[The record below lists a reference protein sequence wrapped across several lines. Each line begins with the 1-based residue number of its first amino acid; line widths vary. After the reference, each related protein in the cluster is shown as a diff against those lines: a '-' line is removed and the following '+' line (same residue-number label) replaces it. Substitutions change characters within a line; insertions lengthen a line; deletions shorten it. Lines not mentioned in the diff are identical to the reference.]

1 MTLFVL
7 STILSVKSNRMG
19 KACCAVGCSN
29 RFIKG
34 SGVHFYRS
42 PQDEDLKSQWIAA
55 VGRKGWI
62 PNEYSWICSV
72 HFVSG
77 EKSNNLLSP
86 DYVPSLFEH
95 MKSPLKRKR
104 VHDMNRFHRTLE
116 VKKRKL
122 DEREKMDAAESLLQ
136 LSEPEANYSNLH

>member
-1 MTLFVL
+1 
-7 STILSVKSNRMG
+7 MG

-34 SGVHFYRS
+34 SGVHFYRF
-42 PQDEDLKSQWIAA
+42 PQDEERKSQWIAA
-55 VGRKGWI
+55 VGRKDWI

-104 VHDMNRFHRTLE
+104 VHDMNRHERLGTYWHTVYVRGTRTHGA
-116 VKKRKL
+116 VHASSKL
-122 DEREKMDAAESLLQ
+122 
-136 LSEPEANYSNLH
+136 